1 MIYTSAKVKDTIKQ
15 RSSNAYLQISECL
28 QKRFQEHGLSIC
40 GITASSSCY
49 IVHAISTSLSCLC
62 PDCGSSCRHVHKY
75 YTKTLESLSILGIP
89 VIIKL
94 RVRYFYCDCPECR
107 RCTFSE
113 PLEVACRYARKTR
126 GVEQRILHLSLN
138 LSFMKASTLLR
149 EHHIHASSSECIRR
163 VKRLGISNP
172 PCQSIHIGIDD
183 FASKKGHVYRCM
195 AVDHDTGRPVAVFS
209 SRYGEEL
216 NNWLRKNPQIAIVT
230 RDGSHDY
237 AHAISENLPQ
247 ARQVSD
253 RFHLIKNLSA
263 GVIDS
268 IQKMLYQT
276 NETYPVPHPCLEEA
290 YQYMF
295 KDICEMGEKQHREKL
310 NNYLKIKEMTTQG
323 YKLVEIAAHIG
334 KSVTYTRKLVHGI
347 SLSKY
352 LDCTQRKAMKYL
364 SEVAGIVANGFIS
377 VATIAKRME
386 GKLDSY
392 LISRMMRTITSVYT
406 QKRRL
411 VREHNKA
418 LKKSRSKEKVPVSS
432 IRCLIFKGETKN
444 KKLLKELQAN
454 KDILNIVN
462 LCICFRKMLKQGQG
476 NLNEWIQKAKDS
488 KNNSLVR
495 FAYNIEADK
504 QAVQAAIDTRYSN
517 ALLEGSV
524 NRVKSIKRTMY
535 NRAGIELL
543 RVKIIYGL

>member
-1 MIYTSAKVKDTIKQ
+1 
-15 RSSNAYLQISECL
+15 
-28 QKRFQEHGLSIC
+28 
-40 GITASSSCY
+40 
-49 IVHAISTSLSCLC
+49 
-62 PDCGSSCRHVHKY
+62 
-75 YTKTLESLSILGIP
+75 
-89 VIIKL
+89 
-94 RVRYFYCDCPECR
+94 
-107 RCTFSE
+107 
-113 PLEVACRYARKTR
+113 
-126 GVEQRILHLSLN
+126 
-138 LSFMKASTLLR
+138 
-149 EHHIHASSSECIRR
+149 
-163 VKRLGISNP
+163 
-172 PCQSIHIGIDD
+172 
-183 FASKKGHVYRCM
+183 
-195 AVDHDTGRPVAVFS
+195 
-209 SRYGEEL
+209 
-216 NNWLRKNPQIAIVT
+216 
-230 RDGSHDY
+230 
-237 AHAISENLPQ
+237 
-247 ARQVSD
+247 
-253 RFHLIKNLSA
+253 
-263 GVIDS
+263 
-268 IQKMLYQT
+268 
-276 NETYPVPHPCLEEA
+276 
-290 YQYMF
+290 
-295 KDICEMGEKQHREKL
+295 
-310 NNYLKIKEMTTQG
+310 
-323 YKLVEIAAHIG
+323 
-334 KSVTYTRKLVHGI
+334 
-347 SLSKY
+347 
-352 LDCTQRKAMKYL
+352 MKYL

-476 NLNEWIQKAKDS
+476 NLNEWIQKAKES